1 MGQLYF
7 RNEQYTEAKAL
18 AETMLSG
25 DTTQYALRLLGDCYG
40 KTEQPDSALY
50 LYELALERDS
60 SDYAAV
66 LRLSNLYL
74 EMDSVDAAIRYTD
87 KYIGQDSLN
96 LPVKRVNAFAYF
108 QKEQFR
114 EALENTVTSR
124 NWAITQLTQ
133 TIIWVSVT

>member
-18 AETMLSG
+18 AETMLSA

-96 LPVKRVNAFAYF
+96 LPVNRVNAFWLKGSSCA
-108 QKEQFR
+108 
-114 EALENTVTSR
+114 
-124 NWAITQLTQ
+124 
-133 TIIWVSVT
+133 VS